1 MTDLTV
7 NSFYFISGI
16 VLLAIAVIGQA
27 KLLFLEI
34 NPGCFGRMLALILG
48 VISLSLSS
56 TQGIFPSE
64 LPQLLSNF
72 LQSFIS
78 EAKNIINQ

>member
-7 NSFYFISGI
+7 NNFYFISGV

-34 NPGCFGRMLALILG
+34 NPGCFGRLLALILG

-56 TQGIFPSE
+56 TQGLFPSE
-64 LPQLLSNF
+64 LPQLLNNF
-72 LQSFIS
+72 LQNFIS
-78 EAKNIINQ
+78 EARNIINQ

>member
-7 NSFYFISGI
+7 NNFYLISGV

-27 KLLFLEI
+27 KILFLEI
-34 NPGCFGRMLALILG
+34 NPGCFGRLLALILG

-56 TQGIFPSE
+56 TQGMFPSE

-72 LQSFIS
+72 LQNLIS
-78 EAKNIINQ
+78 EARNIINQ